1 MKIISKI
8 ATILILLGS
17 VQCACAASKYDY
29 ATAAIGEAASTGNV
43 GYWSVGE
50 PKYQAEIINNVKYVV
65 ADISQISNNN
75 EMFLSIETTQG
86 RFEPVARIELGNAP
100 YPLIAIHNG
109 VVSITTTEAHHGTYS
124 TEYRFKL
131 RASKF
136 RLISVRD
143 FSDDDDDYGITSAE
157 TIRLL
162 LIDFSNHQAKIWIK
176 QFKFGK
182 TNQPGDPV
190 FDAWSHVLSHYRKT
204 STLPF
209 PSCATI
215 KVPSN
220 DFDLDG
226 FDLDKLDQWLSTHAR
241 KKSNCQ
247 SRKVTSNSSFEADGY
262 AAAQFQR

>member
-8 ATILILLGS
+8 ATTLFLLGS

-29 ATAAIGEAASTGNV
+29 ATSAIGEAVSTGNV

-50 PKYQAEIINNVKYVV
+50 PKYQTETINNVKYVV
-65 ADISQISNNN
+65 ADISQISSNN
-75 EMFLSIETTQG
+75 EMFLSIENTQG
-86 RFEPVARIELGNAP
+86 HFEPVARVKLGNAP

-131 RASKF
+131 RAGKF
-136 RLISVRD
+136 YLLSVRD
-143 FSDDDDDYGITSAE
+143 FTDDGNDYDTPSIE
-157 TIRLL
+157 KIRLL
-162 LIDFSNHQAKIWIK
+162 LVDFGNHQAKVWIRA
-176 QFKFGK
+176 FKFGK
-182 TNQPGDPV
+182 TEQPGDPA
-190 FDAWSHVLSHYRKT
+190 FDAWSSALSHYRKT

-215 KVPSN
+215 KVQSN
-220 DFDLDG
+220 DFSLDG
-226 FDLDKLDQWLSTHAR
+226 FDLDKFDQWLSTHIR
-241 KKSNCQ
+241 KRANCP